1 MAPAPCSPGSG
12 RCWLWAGWLLVL
24 SFCEASACLARGGL
38 PSAELLR
45 DNTELELHAE
55 QDGATQ
61 PHSCGHCSLEDH
73 QVLSPNSSP
82 GCSMMHGLASRD
94 ALEIH
99 IVHLFK
105 SSSPPHPSVQPRS
118 YRCFMSQGEADSPPL
133 QGCRAVPPHRHP
145 ELAQPKPTGDPLLP
159 SPGSFQP
166 SPSLSPCK
174 LQNAETQTPNV
185 VLL

>member
-1 MAPAPCSPGSG
+1 MILGLSAQVSANSALGCDGCAGRAAAVPSRGPLCSPGSS

-38 PSAELLR
+38 PSAELLG

-105 SSSPPHPSVQPRS
+105 SSSPPHPSD
-118 YRCFMSQGEADSPPL
+118 CA
-133 QGCRAVPPHRHP
+133 AP
-145 ELAQPKPTGDPLLP
+145 ELRMLHVTG
-159 SPGSFQP
+159 
-166 SPSLSPCK
+166 
-174 LQNAETQTPNV
+174 
-185 VLL
+185 